1 MNRSIVEMPN
11 SINFGRV
18 YKHYAM
24 FYSDKVELTYG
35 RKSPHSRSSK
45 MSTRRHFGFF
55 FQSIR
60 CFKLKVGNPTF
71 VNKANR
77 KALS

>member
-1 MNRSIVEMPN
+1 MNRSIVEIPN

-35 RKSPHSRSSK
+35 RKSPHS
-45 MSTRRHFGFF
+45 
-55 FQSIR
+55 
-60 CFKLKVGNPTF
+60 
-71 VNKANR
+71 
-77 KALS
+77 